1 MKSAPLSVELLG
13 TRRQPLAPAIFCSFY
28 DHQVKRGPGM
38 SAKDDRSAAHGPRVG
53 GRVAV
58 TEQGLEQAALR
69 YLERFASSGANL
81 RRVLLRR
88 VRRLDPEGAEGGA
101 KLVDTVIAR
110 LEGSG
115 LLDDRRYAEAK
126 TASLHRRGASSRL
139 IDAALKSRG
148 VDPSLIRATLADQ
161 ATARPGGDLAA
172 AAALLRRRRLGPFR
186 VAATREAHQTK
197 DLATLARAGFS
208 RAVAERV
215 LGAADVEELER
226 LILD

>member
-1 MKSAPLSVELLG
+1 MSGNDDHDGRRPILS
-13 TRRQPLAPAIFCSFY
+13 
-28 DHQVKRGPGM
+28 
-38 SAKDDRSAAHGPRVG
+38 
-53 GRVAV
+53 
-58 TEQGLEQAALR
+58 EQSLETAGLR
-69 YLERFASSGANL
+69 YLERFASSALNL

-88 VRRLDPEGAEGGA
+88 VRRLDPEGAEAAA
-101 KLVDTVIAR
+101 KLVEAVVVR
-110 LEGSG
+110 LEAAG

-126 TASLHRRGASSRL
+126 AASLHRRGASSRK

-148 VDPSLIRATLADQ
+148 VEASLIRAALDDTG
-161 ATARPGGDLAA
+161 TARPGGDLAA

-186 VAATREAHQTK
+186 AAVARQAHLLK

-226 LILD
+226 MTLE